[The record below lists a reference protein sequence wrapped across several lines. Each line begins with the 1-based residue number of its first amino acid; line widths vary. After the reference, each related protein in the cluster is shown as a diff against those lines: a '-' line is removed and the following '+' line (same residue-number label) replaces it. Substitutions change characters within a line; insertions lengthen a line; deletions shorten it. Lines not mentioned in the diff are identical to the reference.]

1 MRHGSRF
8 DSGQVAKQQR
18 RLKIPYDCGA
28 KEQRESKS
36 VTFFE
41 AISQLS
47 REVFQLEELA
57 SRVVGRVTGATQG
70 GNQVAPPEPSPCPAL
85 VLNMYPD
92 KLRELRE
99 RIQKAK
105 DEIVE
110 ALF

>member
-1 MRHGSRF
+1 MT
-8 DSGQVAKQQR
+8 
-18 RLKIPYDCGA
+18 YDCGA

-36 VTFFE
+36 AMFFE